1 MSTTV
6 TFQAFRMMPPSS
18 GVSPSPSVEAAPE
31 PTSASVSSVSSA
43 LTQSAATPTQAQP
56 TREETERDPSG
67 LTVFRT
73 VEAYTNTLV
82 AQFPTEAYL
91 RLANAMKDSSRGTE
105 GVGKQ
110 SHRTV

>member
-6 TFQAFRMMPPSS
+6 TFQAFRMTPPSS
-18 GVSPSPSVEAAPE
+18 GATSAPSVETTQE
-31 PTSASVSSVSSA
+31 PASALASSPVTHGFSAS
-43 LTQSAATPTQAQP
+43 PQAQP
-56 TREETERDPSG
+56 TREETERDPSSG

-91 RLANAMKDSSRGTE
+91 RLANAMKDSSRDAD